1 MSQPSNCL
9 PVCAGASATLPRVR
23 SGDELILAA
32 LAAGLSQPAAARHA
46 GVSER
51 TVRRR
56 LEDPSFAASVEQA
69 RGALVERTSAQL
81 LGAAEHAVAALR
93 DLLDTGP
100 PAVRVRA
107 ALGLLAAAA
116 WRESADTE
124 RRLAALEAAAEQQPA
139 SRVGAHR

>member
-1 MSQPSNCL
+1 M
-9 PVCAGASATLPRVR
+9 
-23 SGDELILAA
+23 ILAA

-56 LEDPSFAASVEQA
+56 LEDPSFAASVEEA

-81 LGAAEHAVAALR
+81 LGATEQAVAALR

-107 ALGLLAAAA
+107 ALGLLATAAA
-116 WRESADTE
+116 WRESGDTE
-124 RRLAALEAAAEQQPA
+124 RRLTALEAAAEQR
-139 SRVGAHR
+139 SVLRVGGHR